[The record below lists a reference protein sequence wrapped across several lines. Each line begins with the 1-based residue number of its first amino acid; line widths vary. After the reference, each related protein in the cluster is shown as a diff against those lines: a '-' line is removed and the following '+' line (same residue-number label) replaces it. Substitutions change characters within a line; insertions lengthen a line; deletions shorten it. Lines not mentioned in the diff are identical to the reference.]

1 MNKLKI
7 KLLSN
12 TAIGMKMPAIIGDAG
27 YDIYSDEDCVIKAK
41 GSYSVHTSFAIEIPS
56 GYWFEIMPKSGLATK
71 HNIAVHN
78 GVIDNGYRGE
88 VIIHMYNHGDKDYE
102 IKKGD
107 KIAQGVLREL
117 IVFELEQVKEL
128 SNTVRGEAGFGSTG
142 KR

>member
-7 KLLSN
+7 KLLSEN
-12 TAIGMKMPAIIGDAG
+12 AIGMKMPAIIGDAG
-27 YDIYSDEDCVIKAK
+27 YDIYADEDCIIEAR
-41 GSYSVHTSFAIEIPS
+41 GSYSVHTNFAMEIPS
-56 GYWFEIMPKSGLATK
+56 GYWFEIMPKSGIATK
-71 HNIAVHN
+71 HNVTVHN

-88 VIIHMYNHGDKDYE
+88 VIIHMYNHSDQDYQ

-117 IVFELEQVKEL
+117 IVFDIENVDNL
-128 SNTVRGEAGFGSTG
+128 SETDRGSAGFGSTG